1 MNESTLLMWIADGA
15 GVCGMFYFLWAEV
28 KQLLK
33 IRKSHKVTGISHT
46 AYRSKL
52 KAIGFTS
59 VMLMI
64 TGLYMSL
71 AVILAE
77 GVIVVW
83 VLLLMKK
90 YRRHK
95 NDKKIK

>member
-1 MNESTLLMWIADGA
+1 MNEILMLVADGC
-15 GVCGMFYFLWAEV
+15 GVLGMGYFLFAEI

-33 IRKSHKVTGISHT
+33 IRKSHKITGISHT
-46 AYRSKL
+46 AYTSKL

-59 VMLMI
+59 VTLAI
-64 TGLYMSL
+64 TALYMSL
-71 AVILAE
+71 AVLIAE

-83 VLLLMKK
+83 VLYLMKK

-95 NDKKIK
+95 K

>member
-1 MNESTLLMWIADGA
+1 MDSTMLLMWIADGA
-15 GVCGMFYFLWAEV
+15 GVCGMLYFLWAEI

-33 IRKSHKVTGISHT
+33 IRKSHKITGISHT
-46 AYRSKL
+46 AYTSKL

-59 VMLMI
+59 VMLTI

-71 AVILAE
+71 AVLLAE

-83 VLLLMKK
+83 VLYLMKK

-95 NDKKIK
+95 K

>member
-1 MNESTLLMWIADGA
+1 MDNATLLMWIADGA
-15 GVCGMFYFLWAEV
+15 GVCGMFYFLWAEI

-33 IRKSHKVTGISHT
+33 IRKHHRVTGISHT
-46 AYRSKL
+46 AYTSKL

-59 VMLMI
+59 VMLSI

-71 AVILAE
+71 TVILAE
-77 GVIVVW
+77 GVVVVW
-83 VLLLMKK
+83 VLMLMKK

-95 NDKKIK
+95 K

>member
-1 MNESTLLMWIADGA
+1 MNEATLLMWIADGA
-15 GVCGMFYFLWAEV
+15 GVCGMLYFLWAEV

-33 IRKSHKVTGISHT
+33 IRKSHRVTGISHT
-46 AYRSKL
+46 AYTSKL

-59 VMLMI
+59 IMLII

-77 GVIVVW
+77 GVIVAW
-83 VLLLMKK
+83 VLMLMKK
-90 YRRHK
+90 YKRS
-95 NDKKIK
+95 KK